1 MEYNTQQ
8 SKLINGEFGRHIQK
22 MIEYTINIKSRQLR
36 NEQAKVIVKTMAFM
50 TQGPKDSDDFW
61 HKLWD
66 LLFVI
71 SDFRLDIDSPYPKP
85 SKPVAEEKPQHIGYQ
100 KHNIK
105 FRPYG
110 NLMENAIHSV
120 AETEDCPEK
129 TEVVKDMA
137 RHLKRQYLIWNR
149 DSVNDELIR
158 EHLAVLSD
166 NKLQLSPDFV
176 FPSSK
181 KILTEVNTKLQVN
194 TNNNGKKKK
203 KKKKDTVNNQQNQQQ
218 KQAKQQNKPQK
229 QEEKLQTEHPLKQD
243 NQEQTK

>member
-22 MIEYTINIKSRQLR
+22 MIEYAINIKSRDLR

-50 TQGPKDSDDFW
+50 TQGPKDSEDFW

-85 SKPVAEEKPQHIGYQ
+85 SRPVAEEKPQHIGYQ

-120 AETEDCPEK
+120 AEAEDCPEK
-129 TEVVKDMA
+129 TEVVKDIA

-166 NKLQLSPDFV
+166 NRLQLSPDFV

-181 KILTEVNTKLQVN
+181 KILTEVNAKVQVN
-194 TNNNGKKKK
+194 TNNGKKKK
-203 KKKKDTVNNQQNQQQ
+203 KKKKEAANNQQDKQ
-218 KQAKQQNKPQK
+218 KQEKQEKQQNKPQK
-229 QEEKLQTEHPLKQD
+229 QEDKQQTEQQD
-243 NQEQTK
+243 KQEQTK

>member
-22 MIEYTINIKSRQLR
+22 MIAYAINIKSKELR
-36 NEQAKVIVKTMAFM
+36 NEQAKIIVKTMAAM
-50 TQGPKDSDDFW
+50 SSGPKDSDDFW

-71 SDFRLDIDSPYPKP
+71 SDFKLDIDSPYEKP
-85 SKPVAEEKPQHIGYQ
+85 SKPIVEKKPQHIGYQ

-110 NLMENAIHSV
+110 NLMEKAIQSLSE
-120 AETEDCPEK
+120 AEECIEK
-129 TEVVKDMA
+129 TELTKDIA
-137 RHLKRQYLIWNR
+137 RHLKRQYLLWNR

-158 EHLAVLSD
+158 EHLSTMSND
-166 NKLQLSPDFV
+166 KLYLAPDFV

-181 KILTEVNTKLQVN
+181 KILSEVNTKPQAMVS
-194 TNNNGKKKK
+194 NNGKKKK
-203 KKKKDTVNNQQNQQQ
+203 KKKKEGANTQQDKQAQQQ
-218 KQAKQQNKPQK
+218 KQKQQK
-229 QEEKLQTEHPLKQD
+229 QIKQDTKSQTEKK
-243 NQEQTK
+243 EQTKNE